1 MIIILK
7 NKQTLKCEDF
17 YFKCSI
23 GKRGIAKKK
32 IEGDKKTPSGVFNIG
47 KLFYRKDRNFKPDTK
62 LDTKIIKKNM
72 VWCDDVEDKKFYNK
86 LADIKKVKKYET
98 LYRKDYK
105 YDFFIPIMYNYKK
118 TKQGKG
124 SAIFI
129 HLTKNYKPTAGCI
142 ALSKKDFIILTK
154 IVDKNT
160 KIKII

>member
-1 MIIILK
+1 MA
-7 NKQTLKCEDF
+7 
-17 YFKCSI
+17 
-23 GKRGIAKKK
+23 IAKK
-32 IEGDKKTPSGVFNIG
+32 IEG
-47 KLFYRKDRNFKPDTK
+47 
-62 LDTKIIKKNM
+62 IKKLQVVFDIKNYFIEKRNLNQTQSLILKLLKRIWFGVM
-72 VWCDDVEDKKFYNK
+72 MLRIKIYNK